1 MFKYK
6 SVAGD
11 QERLIF
17 SFFRVGKF
25 FLSITAKPEFIRNIN
40 LHNFFLKLSMK
51 TNTIMSGYIGK
62 IASYIINNSPLIV
75 KNPHK
80 AIRKRL
86 SAQ

>member
-25 FLSITAKPEFIRNIN
+25 FLSITAKPESIRNIN
-40 LHNFFLKLSMK
+40 LHNFFKAQYENKYNNVWIYWENCKL
-51 TNTIMSGYIGK
+51 Y
-62 IASYIINNSPLIV
+62 
-75 KNPHK
+75 HK
-80 AIRKRL
+80 
-86 SAQ
+86 